1 MRASLGV
8 AFVLCTTLA
17 TTPAP
22 AVDLVNADGTA
33 HRLKVIEWGE
43 AHEFVIAPGMTL
55 SDVCLV
61 CTVTV
66 VDAAATV
73 AAEENDIVVIR
84 AGKPQ
89 VGG

>member
-8 AFVLCTTLA
+8 AFLLCGMLA
-17 TTPAP
+17 ATPAP
-22 AVDLVNADGTA
+22 AVDLVNSDATA
-33 HRLKVIEWGE
+33 HRLKVVEWGE
-43 AHEFVIAPGMTL
+43 AHEFVIAPGVTL
-55 SDVCLV
+55 ADVCLV

-66 VDAAATV
+66 VEAAAEV

-84 AGKPQ
+84 DGRPQ